1 MTLVIAGTIGNLR
14 DVIDALNCAGW
25 APLSSSCESGGCA
38 QAVAEF
44 VELWRMSG
52 ASLSKS
58 EIGKLLNA
66 FEKRLEELVIKTA
79 LEVCEINH
87 ARKGKEP
94 GS

>member
-1 MTLVIAGTIGNLR
+1 MR
-14 DVIDALNCAGW
+14 
-25 APLSSSCESGGCA
+25 ESGGCA

-58 EIGKLLNA
+58 EIGKLLSA

-79 LEVCEINH
+79 LEVYEINH

-94 GS
+94 GKLIEEKQKAGEQSAKRRKVC